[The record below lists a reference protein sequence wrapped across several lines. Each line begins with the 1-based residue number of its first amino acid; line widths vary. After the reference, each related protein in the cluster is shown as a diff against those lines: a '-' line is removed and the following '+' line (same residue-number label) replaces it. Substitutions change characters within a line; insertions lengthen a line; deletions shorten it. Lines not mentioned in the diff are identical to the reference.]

1 MNPSIV
7 SRKKTTRSELPLR
20 IKSNKPI
27 NAKVLKALIICGIL
41 SSLLYVVTN
50 VVTAILYEG
59 YSAASQTVSELSAIG
74 APTRQL
80 WISLMIPYS
89 LLVIAFGCAIWKS
102 SVENKRLR
110 IVGILLMIDAF
121 IGFFWPPMHQRE
133 VLAAGG
139 KTLTDTMHIVFT
151 AVTVPLMMLIIGFGA
166 AAFGKRFRLYSV
178 ATLVSLIIFG
188 ILTGI
193 DGPKIEANLPT
204 PWTGVWERISIGVY
218 MLWVAVLAIV
228 LLRGKRVF
236 QLKIIHSTLN
246 N

>member
-1 MNPSIV
+1 MNSLIAL
-7 SRKKTTRSELPLR
+7 SETAKNKLPLR
-20 IKSNKPI
+20 IKDNRPI
-27 NAKVLKALIICGIL
+27 DKTVRKSLLICGIL

-50 VVTAILYEG
+50 VVSAMLYDG
-59 YSAASQTVSELSAIG
+59 YSAVSQTVSELSAIG

-80 WISLMIPYS
+80 WVSLMIPYS
-89 LLVIAFGCAIWKS
+89 LLVISFGWAVWKS

-166 AAFGKRFRLYSV
+166 AAFGKRFRLYSI
-178 ATLVSLIIFG
+178 ATLMILIIFG